1 MRGEIMPKFKYTAVD
16 AEGKNVKGTLFATSL
31 AEFNATLKQ
40 KGEYVLNVQEIK
52 DDDTG
57 SLANANAIKMKELS
71 ILCKQFATMLS
82 SGITIIKCL
91 DVLYQQQEK
100 KKLKEILLKVYEQVQ
115 VGKSLSKALASTEGA
130 FPNFMISMI
139 EAGEMSGS
147 IDLIMNRLAVHYEK
161 QCKIKSKVQSA
172 MIYPIILL
180 IVCVL
185 VVSGLFI
192 FVIPNLMGMFGEK
205 ENLPALTRFLMDAS
219 DFMVHRWYILLIIVI
234 GTIIFVGIF
243 RNTRIVRGMI
253 DRIKLFTPGVGK
265 LYAVVMSSN
274 FCSTMYSVFSSGMT
288 LLTSLELTT
297 NVLDNSV
304 VSERMSVVMDEIRAG
319 GALSTSLHKT
329 QLFPNMMVTMVSVG
343 EESGSLDEV
352 LEKTADFYETE
363 ADDAIQKLVSMLEP
377 IMILVMGGL
386 VGTVIIGIMMPM
398 FGMYGQ
404 VESQT

>member
-1 MRGEIMPKFKYTAVD
+1 MPKFKYTAVD

>member
-1 MRGEIMPKFKYTAVD
+1 MPKYKYTAVN

-31 AEFNATLKQ
+31 AEFNATIKQ

-52 DDDTG
+52 DQDTT
-57 SLANANAIKMKELS
+57 SRANANAISMKELS
-71 ILCKQFATMLS
+71 ILCKQFSTMLS

-100 KKLKEILLKVYEQVQ
+100 KKLKAILLKVYEQVQ

-130 FPNFMISMI
+130 FPDFMIAMI

-161 QCKIKSKVQSA
+161 QCAIKSKVQSA
-172 MIYPIILL
+172 MIYPIMLL
-180 IVCVL
+180 IVMTL

-192 FVIPNLMGMFGEK
+192 FVIPNLMSMFGPRET
-205 ENLPALTRFLMDAS
+205 LPAITRFLMNAS
-219 DFMVHRWYILLIIVI
+219 DFMVEKWYVLLIGVI
-234 GTIIFVGIF
+234 AVIIIVGIF
-243 RNTRIVRGMI
+243 KNTRPVRALI
-253 DRIKLFTPGVGK
+253 DRIKLFTPGIGK
-265 LYAVVMSSN
+265 LYAIVMASN

-297 NVLDNSV
+297 NVLGNTV
-304 VSERMSVVMDEIRAG
+304 VADRMSSVMDEIRAG
-319 GALSTSLHKT
+319 GALSNSLHKT

-352 LEKTADFYETE
+352 LEKTAAFYETE
-363 ADDAIQKLVSMLEP
+363 ADDAIQKMVSILEP
-377 IMILVMGGL
+377 VMILIMGGV

-398 FGMYGQ
+398 FGMYSQ
-404 VESQT
+404 VENAT

>member
-1 MRGEIMPKFKYTAVD
+1 MPKFKYTAVD

-398 FGMYGQ
+398 FGMYSQ

>member
-1 MRGEIMPKFKYTAVD
+1 MPKFKYTAVD
-16 AEGKNVKGTLFATSL
+16 AEGKNVKGTLFASSL

-52 DDDTG
+52 EDDAG
-57 SLANANAIKMKELS
+57 SRANANAIKMKELS
-71 ILCKQFATMLS
+71 ILCKQFSTMLS

-91 DVLYQQQEK
+91 DVLYKQQEK

-115 VGKSLSKALASTEGA
+115 VGKSLSKALAATEGA

-147 IDLIMNRLAVHYEK
+147 IDLIMSRLAVHYEK

-172 MIYPIILL
+172 MIYPIVLL
-180 IVCVL
+180 VVCVL

-192 FVIPNLMGMFGEK
+192 FVIPNLMGMFGAK
-205 ENLPALTRFLMDAS
+205 EDLPALTRFLMDAS
-219 DFMVHRWYILLIIVI
+219 DFMVHRWYVLLIIVI
-234 GTIIFVGIF
+234 GTIIFIGIF
-243 RNTRIVRGMI
+243 KNTRIVRGMI
-253 DRIKLFTPGVGK
+253 DRVKLFTPGVGK
-265 LYAVVMSSN
+265 LYAVIMSSN

-304 VSERMSVVMDEIRAG
+304 VADRMSVVMDEIRAG
-319 GALSTSLHKT
+319 GALSTSLSKT

-398 FGMYGQ
+398 FGMYGN
-404 VESQT
+404 VEQQAAG

>member
-1 MRGEIMPKFKYTAVD
+1 MPKFKYTAVD

-243 RNTRIVRGMI
+243 RNTRFVRGMI

-319 GALSTSLHKT
+319 GALSNSLHKT

>member
-1 MRGEIMPKFKYTAVD
+1 MPKFKYTAVD
-16 AEGKNVKGTLFATSL
+16 AEGKNVKGTLFASSL

-57 SLANANAIKMKELS
+57 SRANANAIKMKELS
-71 ILCKQFATMLS
+71 ILCKQFATMLG

-100 KKLKEILLKVYEQVQ
+100 KKLKAILLKVYEQVQ
-115 VGKSLSKALASTEGA
+115 VGKSLSKALAATEGA

-172 MIYPIILL
+172 MIYPIVLL
-180 IVCVL
+180 VVCTL

-219 DFMVHRWYILLIIVI
+219 DFMVHRWYVLLIIVI

-243 RNTRIVRGMI
+243 KNTKIVRGII
-253 DRIKLFTPGVGK
+253 DRLKLFTPGVGK
-265 LYAVVMSSN
+265 LYAVIMSSN

-319 GALSTSLHKT
+319 GALSNSLHKM

-352 LEKTADFYETE
+352 LEKTAAFYETE

-398 FGMYGQ
+398 FGMYGN
-404 VESQT
+404 VEQQAAG